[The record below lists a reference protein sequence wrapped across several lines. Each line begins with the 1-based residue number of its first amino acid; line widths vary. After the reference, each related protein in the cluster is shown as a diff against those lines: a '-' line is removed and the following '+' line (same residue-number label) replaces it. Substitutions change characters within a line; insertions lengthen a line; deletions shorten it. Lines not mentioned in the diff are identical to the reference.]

1 MVLCLAKHNAISNWR
16 KTIGPTDTKIA
27 RQSAPKSLRA
37 LYGTDNT
44 RNAFHGSANMDDAR
58 REVKFFFPTMSMEPI
73 LNDAETGE
81 YIRNNLQDTLMKG
94 LTELVKQKPAE
105 PVKWL
110 AYWMLDNNPNK
121 PRFDEEEN

>member
-1 MVLCLAKHNAISNWR
+1 
-16 KTIGPTDTKIA
+16 
-27 RQSAPKSLRA
+27 
-37 LYGTDNT
+37 
-44 RNAFHGSANMDDAR
+44 MDDAR

-110 AYWMLDNNPNK
+110 AHWMLDNNPNK